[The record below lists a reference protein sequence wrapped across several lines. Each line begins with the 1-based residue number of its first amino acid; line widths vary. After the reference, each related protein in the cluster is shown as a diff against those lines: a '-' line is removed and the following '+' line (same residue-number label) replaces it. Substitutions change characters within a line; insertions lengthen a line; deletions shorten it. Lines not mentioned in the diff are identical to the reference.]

1 MNVLRN
7 YPLTIVCV
15 LTVWYLSLFKPPS
28 VSLLDGVDGVDKV
41 VHALMYAGLCSL
53 LWLEWFRRNHR
64 RGAWR
69 RMVAFAVGA
78 PILMSGLLELLQE
91 YCTSARSGEWAD
103 LLANSL
109 GTLLAAVGAW
119 VYEHV
124 CLR

>member
-1 MNVLRN
+1 MKALRS

-15 LTVWYLSLFKPPS
+15 LAVWYLSLFKPPS

-53 LWLEWFRRNHR
+53 LWLEWFHQHHR

-69 RMVAFAVGA
+69 RMAAFAVGA

-91 YCTSARSGEWAD
+91 YCTTTRAGEWAD
-103 LLANSL
+103 LIANSM
-109 GTLLAAVGAW
+109 GTLLAAGGAW
-119 VYEHV
+119 MYEHFR
-124 CLR
+124 LR

>member
-41 VHALMYAGLCSL
+41 VHTLMYAGLCSL
-53 LWLEWFRRNHR
+53 LWLEWFRRNPR

-69 RMVAFAVGA
+69 RRP
-78 PILMSGLLELLQE
+78 PII
-91 YCTSARSGEWAD
+91 TSRRRSRSISTA
-103 LLANSL
+103 
-109 GTLLAAVGAW
+109 
-119 VYEHV
+119 
-124 CLR
+124 C